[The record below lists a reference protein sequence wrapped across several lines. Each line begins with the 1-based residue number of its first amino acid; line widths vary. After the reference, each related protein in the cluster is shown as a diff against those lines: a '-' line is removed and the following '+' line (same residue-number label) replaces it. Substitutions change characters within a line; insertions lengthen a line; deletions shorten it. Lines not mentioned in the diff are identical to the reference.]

1 MECQRDEKATNSRHR
16 KSTIDFFLF
25 KNKVVFILWF
35 RAQNFVFYFLSLC
48 SENLVTLIRTRV
60 NQNGRP
66 EKKMKFKVCS
76 CHLKQQK
83 KRMLLCPSVCT
94 DACVGVFAYLVV
106 CFCSCCCCCV
116 CAMGT
121 AKIENIL
128 HLHRTLKSHLH
139 ANSLYAV
146 SNIIHN

>member
-16 KSTIDFFLF
+16 QSTVDFFCLKIRSYLYCDF
-25 KNKVVFILWF
+25 EHKISFFILSLSVFWKLGNIDSNTCKSKWKNRKKWNSKYVLAISNKKNVCF
-35 RAQNFVFYFLSLC
+35 YVRLYAQMRVWVCLLTWLFVF
-48 SENLVTLIRTRV
+48 
-60 NQNGRP
+60 
-66 EKKMKFKVCS
+66 
-76 CHLKQQK
+76 
-83 KRMLLCPSVCT
+83 
-94 DACVGVFAYLVV
+94 VV
-106 CFCSCCCCCV
+106 AAVVVV

-121 AKIENIL
+121 VKIENIL